1 MAAAAEAAAVGA
13 AAAGGGGGASSSGSS
28 LGRAASAPAPSAK
41 RRGQAAAGRFD
52 AARLQLQQGPTP
64 DDNAVKR
71 RGVLSVGKLTC
82 KWHQLHWVKG
92 SVAAKVSEL
101 NAAVQRVC
109 PAYQPGK
116 ARSFAPPA
124 GAHVVKSSHCV
135 FQPKIRG
142 NPADVLAIKS
152 NRRVCQLVQERRDE
166 VAAALAALPDVEGGA
181 CQPRHGANQG

>member
-1 MAAAAEAAAVGA
+1 MPGA
-13 AAAGGGGGASSSGSS
+13 
-28 LGRAASAPAPSAK
+28 
-41 RRGQAAAGRFD
+41 FD

-82 KWHQLHWVKG
+82 NWYQLHWVKG

-101 NAAVQRVC
+101 NAAVQRVS
-109 PAYQPGK
+109 PAYQPVE

-124 GAHVVKSSHCV
+124 GVHVVKSSHCV
-135 FQPKIRG
+135 FQPKVRG
-142 NPADVLAIKS
+142 NPADMLAIKS
-152 NRRVCQLVQERRDE
+152 NRRLCQLVQERREE

-181 CQPRHGANQG
+181 CQPHHGANQG